1 MIVLET
7 ESFLLGKFRTFVKA
21 LDGLSEQAK
30 TRITVDNTNG
40 NLTIT
45 LVSGNDL
52 TCFAI
57 KSKNIDGVNAG

>member
-1 MIVLET
+1 MIIIQT
-7 ESFLLGKFRTFVKA
+7 EDFSLGKFRTFVQA
-21 LDGLSEQAK
+21 LDSLGANSNAK
-30 TRITVDNTNG
+30 ITVDDTNG

-57 KSKNIDGVNAG
+57 KAKQNK

>member
-1 MIVLET
+1 MIVLQT
-7 ESFLLGKFRTFVKA
+7 EDFQLGKFRAFVKA
-21 LDGLSEQAK
+21 LDGLSEQSKAK
-30 TRITVDNTNG
+30 ITVDNTGG

-57 KSKNIDGVNAG
+57 KVKPL

>member
-1 MIVLET
+1 MIVLQT
-7 ESFLLGKFRTFVKA
+7 EDFQLGKFRTFVKA
-21 LDGLSEQAK
+21 LDALSEQSKAK
-30 TRITVDNTNG
+30 ITVDDTDG

-57 KSKNIDGVNAG
+57 KSKTQ

>member
-1 MIVLET
+1 MIILQT
-7 ESFLLGKFRTFVKA
+7 EDFQLDKFRTFVKA
-21 LDGLSEQAK
+21 LDNLNEKSRAK
-30 TRITVDNTNG
+30 ITVDDTNG

-57 KSKNIDGVNAG
+57 KSKSL

>member
-7 ESFLLGKFRTFVKA
+7 ENFQLGKFRQFVKA
-21 LDGLSEQAK
+21 LDGLGEQAQAK
-30 TRITVDNTNG
+30 ITVDDTAG

-57 KSKNIDGVNAG
+57 KKKTDGVNAK